1 MPQPIPFMP
10 TVACDLD
17 GTITAGSTWN
27 GMRQY
32 LVTHG
37 HKRKVRLFDL
47 RNIHRILI
55 YKLGLNDSPAFKE
68 NLVARFLRVFNGFT
82 ADELRTMTE
91 WIADNELVPQCYDA
105 VLSELRGFRAKGYRV
120 LILSGLIE
128 PLPQILAQRLGLS
141 GGLGTKMAFENAG
154 DSDRG
159 DSGRGALGW
168 TTTPFN
174 VGPRK
179 AALLIPYARDGLIH
193 TAYGDSSRDIPMLE
207 MCHHPVAV
215 NPDAEL
221 RVVAAERGWRIL
233 DT

>member
-1 MPQPIPFMP
+1 MPPTIPFMP

-32 LVTHG
+32 LITHG
-37 HKRKVRLFDL
+37 HKRKVRIFDL
-47 RNIHRILI
+47 LNIHRILI

-68 NLVARFLRVFNGFT
+68 NLVARFLRVFKGFT
-82 ADELRTMTE
+82 ADEVRAMTE
-91 WIADNELVPQCYDA
+91 WIADNELVPQCYD
-105 VLSELRGFRAKGYRV
+105 VMLDELRDFRAKGYRV

-141 GGLGTKMAFENAG
+141 GGLGTKMAFEDDG
-154 DSDRG
+154 DRG
-159 DSGRGALGW
+159 RIALGR
-168 TTTPFN
+168 TITPFN

-179 AALLIPYARDGLIH
+179 AAQLAPYARDGFIH

-207 MCHHPVAV
+207 ICHHPVAV
-215 NPDAEL
+215 NPDAKL
-221 RVVAAERGWRIL
+221 REVAVERDWRIL
-233 DT
+233 ET